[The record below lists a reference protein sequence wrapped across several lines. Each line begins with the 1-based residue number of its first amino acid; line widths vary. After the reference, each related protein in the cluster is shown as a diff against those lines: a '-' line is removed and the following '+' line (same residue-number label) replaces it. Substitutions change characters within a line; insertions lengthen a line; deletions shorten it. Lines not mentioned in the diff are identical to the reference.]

1 MAKSP
6 PKSIAGSVIRELKAD
21 AYGKLF
27 DTAEMKRPILIAQ
40 FARSTKTR

>member
-6 PKSIAGSVIRELKAD
+6 PKSIAGNVIRELKAD
-21 AYGKLF
+21 AYGKLL

-40 FARSTKTR
+40 FAKTIKTK